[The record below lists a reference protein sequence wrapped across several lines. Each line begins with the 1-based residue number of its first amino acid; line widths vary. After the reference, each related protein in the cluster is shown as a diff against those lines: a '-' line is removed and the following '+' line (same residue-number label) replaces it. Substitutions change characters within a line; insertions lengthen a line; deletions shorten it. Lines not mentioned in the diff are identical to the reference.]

1 VFSLKTEHREKKS
14 LIIESYF
21 NAIGFVNHRLAS
33 HCAQPREST
42 EQSNLQIFCPWLA
55 RTPTTD
61 RKIPF
66 RSKGNILLQ
75 KTIKKVSI
83 FVSKINSMQTLLLQ
97 GNSKKEIELF
107 FELAKKIGLKA
118 SLLSDD
124 DMEDAGLLNAMKKG
138 RTGKYVNTSNYLKKL
153 KGLDS

>member
-1 VFSLKTEHREKKS
+1 
-14 LIIESYF
+14 
-21 NAIGFVNHRLAS
+21 
-33 HCAQPREST
+33 
-42 EQSNLQIFCPWLA
+42 
-55 RTPTTD
+55 
-61 RKIPF
+61 
-66 RSKGNILLQ
+66 LQ

-118 SLLSDD
+118 SLLSDE